1 MIKCGRNTKIDGNPT
16 RGKGMEE
23 EEVVIKV
30 VIIIISSLFSIFKKT
45 MLKNY
50 VEWNEKLSLLW
61 SCSIEWTLS
70 VLALVYILQKWIYL
84 FFVQSKSSIKVVL
97 IEI

>member
-1 MIKCGRNTKIDGNPT
+1 MIKCGRNTKTDGNPT

-50 VEWNEKLSLLW
+50 VE
-61 SCSIEWTLS
+61 
-70 VLALVYILQKWIYL
+70 
-84 FFVQSKSSIKVVL
+84 
-97 IEI
+97 